1 MGTRWDGSLYL
12 RSARIRRVRS
22 VVVRLATR
30 DDGVMGLMTDGEAVG
45 G

>member
-12 RSARIRRVRS
+12 RSGIRRVRS